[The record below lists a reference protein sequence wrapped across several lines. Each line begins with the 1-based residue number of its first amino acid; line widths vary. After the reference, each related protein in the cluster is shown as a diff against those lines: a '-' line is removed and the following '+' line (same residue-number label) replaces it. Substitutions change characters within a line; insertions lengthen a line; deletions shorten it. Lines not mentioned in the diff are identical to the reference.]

1 MILSR
6 CLSVTL
12 PLHFSILSLLMMILI
27 LAIEPSSGFSPQWW
41 SMHDGASMC
50 RCSKF
55 LAVHIDGYDEA
66 FRIVDK
72 CAETGDLSQEL
83 NDAVRFLE
91 VNSYRIYPTKNPKHN
106 EQLWQT
112 AQGSWKLVASTGSHK
127 CREFHPTPWFLPFSF
142 AMIDE
147 THFGNGIG
155 LDANRIGLAFLHHA
169 HFHAPHRR
177 MTVTHPDLYW
187 RGRRVQ
193 FPDFLRPA
201 VLKVVESD
209 DGPDRNG
216 QMVKPTSTT
225 DHSVTSKSVPTFVLV
240 GASEKT
246 LIARGNQSGGL
257 ALWVRLPQ
265 DMRVVAYQEY
275 PQAPPPPQKYPHLL
289 PQ

>member
-1 MILSR
+1 MLVLLMILQ
-6 CLSVTL
+6 
-12 PLHFSILSLLMMILI
+12 
-27 LAIEPSSGFSPQWW
+27 PSNGFSQPGW
-41 SMHDGASMC
+41 SRNTPGGSSTC
-50 RCSKF
+50 RVDKLS
-55 LAVHIDGYDEA
+55 AVPIEGYEEA
-66 FRIVDK
+66 FRIVDQ
-72 CAETGDLSQEL
+72 CAESGDLSPAL

-91 VNSYRIYPTKNPKHN
+91 VNSYRIYPATNPEHT

-127 CREFHPTPWFLPFSF
+127 CRQFHPTPWFLPFSF
-142 AMIDE
+142 AMIDG

-177 MTVTHPDLYW
+177 MTVTHPDLYF
-187 RGRRVQ
+187 RGRRVE

-201 VLKVVESD
+201 VLKVVESED
-209 DGPDRNG
+209 NNTQEAPKA
-216 QMVKPTSTT
+216 KPAPTVS
-225 DHSVTSKSVPTFVLV
+225 SKPVPTFVLV

-265 DMRVVAYQEY
+265 DMRVIAYQEY
-275 PQAPPPPQKYPHLL
+275 PKTPSPPQEYHLM

>member
-1 MILSR
+1 MFLILVEPSRGFLPQRWWWSRQDVGGAVLSR
-6 CLSVTL
+6 SGKLS
-12 PLHFSILSLLMMILI
+12 
-27 LAIEPSSGFSPQWW
+27 
-41 SMHDGASMC
+41 
-50 RCSKF
+50 
-55 LAVHIDGYDEA
+55 AVHIDGYDEA
-66 FRIVDK
+66 FRIVDA

-91 VNSYRIYPTKNPKHN
+91 VNSYRIYPASNPEHVEK
-106 EQLWQT
+106 LWQT

-127 CREFHPTPWFLPFSF
+127 CRQFHPTPWFLPFSF
-142 AMIDE
+142 AMIHE
-147 THFGNGIG
+147 TRFGNGIG

-187 RGRRVQ
+187 RGRRVE
-193 FPDFLRPA
+193 FPEFLRPA
-201 VLKVVESD
+201 VLKVVESED
-209 DGPDRNG
+209 NTNSETPTTTKTA
-216 QMVKPTSTT
+216 VKSKPTK
-225 DHSVTSKSVPTFVLV
+225 VKTSESSKPVPTFVLV

-265 DMRVVAYQEY
+265 DMRVVAYQEAY
-275 PQAPPPPQKYPHLL
+275 AQTPPPPPEYHWL